1 MNQKQGKKGLR
12 FVMLFAGVLF
22 MVSTSVDSRAAV
34 RKPSLSKKKLHMTVG
49 KQDRLSVKNKKGYS
63 VSWKSSK
70 KAVATVSK
78 MGTIKTKKSGTSRI
92 TAVVKP
98 DEGGKTYRLVFK
110 VFVKKGKRQVNVGEK
125 AASVK
130 TSEQPVLTE
139 LPIKD
144 PAMPEQ
150 PTPEPEPPI
159 KDPAMPEQPTP
170 EPEPPIKDPAM
181 PEQPVPGQ
189 PADSTTGSAVAD
201 GEAKLLFDNYNDGL
215 VNGNFFGNQIV
226 ASYEQL
232 QNLIQKTKAEMAGN
246 TWQPGR
252 DQLQWYIDHL
262 EAIGQDYFTDHVL
275 CISTMSV
282 ARGYDYTLDM
292 AGKVVEEDGTKALYL
307 CLKRHYNL
315 KKDECV
321 TCDMPYY
328 SFFIQLPRELVQNCE
343 SVVCSLVSDGECIPS
358 EDPDD
363 PYMIQ
368 DVLRILDQICYPLS

>member
-49 KQDRLSVKNKKGYS
+49 KQDRLSVKNKKGYA

-98 DEGGKTYRLVFK
+98 DEGGKTYRLVCK
-110 VFVKKGKRQVNVGEK
+110 VFVKKGKRQVNAGEK

-159 KDPAMPEQPTP
+159 KDPAMPEQP
-170 EPEPPIKDPAM
+170 
-181 PEQPVPGQ
+181 VPGQ
-189 PADSTTGSAVAD
+189 PADSTTGSAV
-201 GEAKLLFDNYNDGL
+201 
-215 VNGNFFGNQIV
+215 V

-358 EDPDD
+358 DDLDD